1 MPDDLPDLLGVLGG
15 TFDPVHIGHL
25 RTALDLQCQLPID
38 DIHLIPNY
46 QPPHRSQ
53 PVLDANERMRLLQQ
67 AVAELPGLVADD
79 REIRRQGDSYM
90 VDTLTDLKQQFPW
103 RHLCLIIGMDAYNS
117 FCSWHQWET
126 ILETAHL
133 IVMQRAGIDQLQ
145 NHQLDQHRVSD
156 AEALQKTAAGCVL
169 IQPVSQLEI
178 SSTGI
183 RELAAK
189 GENIQFLVP
198 DVIRQQVQTL
208 YKG

>member
-1 MPDDLPDLLGVLGG
+1 MPDYLPDLLGVLGG

-25 RTALDLQCQLPID
+25 RTALDLQRQLPIG

-53 PVLDANERMRLLQQ
+53 PILLADQRMRLLQQ
-67 AVAELPGLVADD
+67 AVEDLPGLVADD
-79 REIRRQGDSYM
+79 REIRRQGNSYM
-90 VDTLTDLKQQFPW
+90 VDTLTDLKQQYPK

-156 AEALQKTAAGCVL
+156 VEALQKTAAGCVL
-169 IQPVSQLEI
+169 IQPVSLLDI
-178 SSTGI
+178 SSTRI

>member
-1 MPDDLPDLLGVLGG
+1 MPELLGVLGG

-25 RTALDLQCQLPID
+25 RTALDLQRQLPID

-53 PVLDANERMRLLQQ
+53 PGLAAEQRMHLLQL
-67 AVAELPGLVADD
+67 AVADLPGLVADE
-79 REIRRQGDSYM
+79 REIRRQGSSYM
-90 VDTLTDLKQQFPW
+90 VDTLKDLKQQFPQ
-103 RHLCLIIGMDAYNS
+103 RQLCLIIGMDAYNS

-126 ILETAHL
+126 ILETAHI

-145 NHQLDQHRVSD
+145 NHQLDQYCVSD
-156 AEALQKTAAGCVL
+156 VEALQKTAAGCVL
-169 IQPVSQLEI
+169 LQPVSQLDI
-178 SSTGI
+178 SSTRI

-189 GENIQFLVP
+189 GESIQFLVP
-198 DVIRQQVQTL
+198 ESIRQQVQTL

>member
-1 MPDDLPDLLGVLGG
+1 MPDTLPDLVGVLGG

-25 RTALDLQCQLPID
+25 RTVLDLQSELPIE
-38 DIHLIPNY
+38 DILLIPNY

-53 PVLDANERMRLLQQ
+53 PVLVADQRLQLLQL
-67 AVAELPGLVADD
+67 AVADLPGLVADD
-79 REIRRQGDSYM
+79 REIRRQGNSYM
-90 VDTLTDLKQQFPW
+90 VDTLTDLNQQFPE

-133 IVMQRAGIDQLQ
+133 IVMQRAGIDRLE
-145 NHQLDQHRVSD
+145 NHQLDQHHVSD
-156 AEALQKTAAGCVL
+156 AKALQKTTAGCVL
-169 IQPVSQLEI
+169 IQPVSQLDI
-178 SSTGI
+178 SSTKI

-189 GENIQFLVP
+189 SENIQFLVP